1 MNNMKLIKFY
11 SKTCGPCKI
20 LEKNLKWAKV
30 EYISVDISSTD
41 GEFLCTKYDVRSV
54 LTLVLLNDKNEL
66 IKKNTGILN
75 VEQIKHFVDK
85 Y

>member
-1 MNNMKLIKFY
+1 MKLIKFY
-11 SKTCGPCKI
+11 SKTCGPCKV
-20 LEKNLKWAKV
+20 LDKNLKAAEV
-30 EYISVDISSTD
+30 EYDSVEVNSTD
-41 GEFLCTKYDVRSV
+41 GEYLCTKYDVRNIP
-54 LTLVLLNDKNEL
+54 TLVLLNDKNEL